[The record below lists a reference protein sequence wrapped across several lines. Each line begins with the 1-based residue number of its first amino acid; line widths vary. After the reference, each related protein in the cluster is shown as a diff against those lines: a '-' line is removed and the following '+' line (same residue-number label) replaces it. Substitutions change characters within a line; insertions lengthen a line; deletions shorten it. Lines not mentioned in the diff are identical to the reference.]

1 MQVNLTPEL
10 DRLVEEKVASGLYEN
25 PSEVV
30 REALRLLFE
39 QEPLLG
45 WLRREARHGFEQLDA
60 GEAVD
65 LTREEFLSQMHE
77 RHSR

>member
-10 DRLVEEKVASGLYEN
+10 DRLVEEKVASGLYES

-39 QEPLLG
+39 REPVLD
-45 WLRREARHGFEQLDA
+45 WLRQEARRGFEQLDTGA
-60 GEAVD
+60 TVD
-65 LTREEFLSQMHE
+65 LTREEFLAQMHE
-77 RHSR
+77 RHPR